1 MESKKR
7 EKEYN
12 KENKGANK
20 IQLKHDIIK
29 EDWGEHT
36 MIEDI
41 MTPGMSMVYKEPTA
55 IKGSTTVGEG
65 ATPIPPPTPYERREE
80 GVGSYSA
87 TPKAL

>member
-1 MESKKR
+1 
-7 EKEYN
+7 
-12 KENKGANK
+12 
-20 IQLKHDIIK
+20 
-29 EDWGEHT
+29 
-36 MIEDI
+36 
-41 MTPGMSMVYKEPTA
+41 MTPGMIMVYKEPTA